1 MPLPGGAG
9 VGGAAF
15 RVPIG
20 SHRFRKR
27 PAAFPGRACYYRCA
41 MRPVTPE
48 LLAEMARRL
57 VDELGAERV
66 ILFGSYAWGAPTEDS
81 DVDLLVVVPGS
92 EVGPVA
98 RAVRAH
104 RCLRG
109 LGVSKD
115 ILVKTRAEVEREG
128 RVPASLVREILT
140 RGRILHG

>member
-1 MPLPGGAG
+1 MLVEVAPGDLR
-9 VGGAAF
+9 AAD
-15 RVPIG
+15 G
-20 SHRFRKR
+20 SVR
-27 PAAFPGRACYYRCA
+27 PSYYLLA
-41 MRPVTPE
+41 MRAVTPE
-48 LLAEMARRL
+48 LLTEIARRL

-81 DVDLLVVVPGS
+81 DLDLLVVVQGT
-92 EVGPVA
+92 ELGPVA

-109 LGVSKD
+109 PGVSKD

-140 RGRILHG
+140 RGRVLHG